1 MSDIPF
7 SIRPN
12 GISANDVAETYLTIA
27 SASSTYEPIQPAKV
41 NLSARKTSNTT
52 ITVYNQKTDIIGYT
66 IDVESNTG
74 SLNTSTGIFT
84 APRSGLYK
92 VETQITFKDYEG
104 ERLFTMDNFIDYKAL
119 GGGWVVYKIAILS
132 TSDKLLDAY
141 TLQNSSIIYLNIND
155 QIKVAGAARAGGTL
169 AWTILAQ
176 VGSWIRA
183 TTLNIYSID

>member
-7 SIRPN
+7 SVRPN
-12 GISANDVAETYLTIA
+12 GISSGDVAETYLTIA
-27 SASSTYEPIQPAKV
+27 SAAATYEPILPSKV

-52 ITVYNQKTDIIGYT
+52 ITTYNLKTDITGYT
-66 IDVESNTG
+66 VDVESNAG
-74 SLNTSTGIFT
+74 SLNTGTGIFT

-104 ERLFTMDNFIDYKAL
+104 DRLFTTDNFIDYKPSA
-119 GGGWVVYKIAILS
+119 GSWTIYKVAIFS
-132 TSDKLLDAY
+132 TSDLLLDGY
-141 TLQNSSIIYLNIND
+141 TIQNSSIIYLNIND
-155 QIKVAGAARAGGTL
+155 QIKVAGAARAGGTF

-176 VGSWIRA
+176 VGSWLRA